1 MSVLLFAEH
10 DNAELKPATLN
21 VFTAA
26 ATLGE
31 VTILVAGSGCSA
43 VAEAAAKIT
52 GITTRATI
60 IL

>member
-21 VFTAA
+21 VVTAA

-43 VAEAAAKIT
+43 VAEALGYDFVAPATALAA
-52 GITTRATI
+52 
-60 IL
+60 